1 MAETVKVKSGDT
13 MSALAKKA
21 GVSLKAFIAANPQIT
36 NPNLIRPGQVLN
48 IPGMPGNKKEE
59 AYIANFENPI
69 TSQYDPRISINMG
82 IAPVVTTSGGTGS
95 EGGTGGWVKA
105 GTVQTASG
113 PVDVDANGLAAD
125 GSKPVAKVK
134 KKVVSVYTDEKTGD
148 VIDVY
153 EDGTEEVR
161 TKGTKIIDAQKAAE
175 AAAAKRL
182 AEKTSAFDILRREF
196 KANGLEFLV
205 TAAEDAI
212 MNEETDAGR
221 LLALRN
227 SDAYKVRF
235 SANAQR
241 IAKGLTAL
249 DERAYLAME
258 DQYQNLMREYG
269 LPESYYAKDTT
280 GKQVGFEQLIA
291 NDVSNTELENRL
303 ITAQE
308 RVIRG
313 APQITQAL
321 KEFYPEITNGDILAY
336 ALDPKNA
343 LKNIQSKVTAA
354 EIGGAALQSGLTT
367 NLARAEE
374 LQKMGVN
381 KASATEGYSAIG
393 AGLQRG
399 SELASIYGESPY
411 SQATAESEV
420 FKLTGAQEAR
430 KQRQKV
436 TGLEKATFGGQT
448 GLTGGALARDRAGGI

>member
-1 MAETVKVKSGDT
+1 M
-13 MSALAKKA
+13 
-21 GVSLKAFIAANPQIT
+21 
-36 NPNLIRPGQVLN
+36 
-48 IPGMPGNKKEE
+48 
-59 AYIANFENPI
+59 
-69 TSQYDPRISINMG
+69 
-82 IAPVVTTSGGTGS
+82 
-95 EGGTGGWVKA
+95 
-105 GTVQTASG
+105 
-113 PVDVDANGLAAD
+113 
-125 GSKPVAKVK
+125 
-134 KKVVSVYTDEKTGD
+134 
-148 VIDVY
+148 
-153 EDGTEEVR
+153 
-161 TKGTKIIDAQKAAE
+161 
-175 AAAAKRL
+175 
-182 AEKTSAFDILRREF
+182 RREF